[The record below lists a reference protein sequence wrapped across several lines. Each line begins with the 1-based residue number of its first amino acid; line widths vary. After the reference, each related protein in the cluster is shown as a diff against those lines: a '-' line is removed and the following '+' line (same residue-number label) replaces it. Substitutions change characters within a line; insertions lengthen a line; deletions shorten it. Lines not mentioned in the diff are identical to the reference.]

1 MKPYDDDEDS
11 LMRSKNQ
18 PGNEAALRT
27 KAGAGPGPESE
38 SCVVPITFPESGRA
52 QGYDIVIGAGVL
64 SGVGE
69 LIAAR
74 LGTRRCMIVT
84 DSNVGPLYLQRLE
97 ALLTA
102 SGHACL
108 PEMVVPAGEASKGY
122 AGLQAVLDHI
132 LLNGADRKTLVIALG
147 GGVVGDLAGLSAS
160 LALRGLDIVQ
170 IPTSLLAQVDSSV
183 GGKTGI
189 DTQAG
194 KNTVGTFYQP
204 RLVVADV
211 TLLDS
216 LPPREMRAGYAEIVK
231 YGVIQDKEFFAWCCS
246 HGAQLLQ
253 GDRPAQIHA
262 VGKSCR
268 YKAAIVAAD
277 EREQGLRALL
287 NMGHTFGHALEA
299 VTGYDDNRL
308 IHGEAVAIGMV
319 MALKLSAR
327 LKLCAAQEA
336 DHLGKHLQAIGLP
349 TLPSPG
355 AMSVDRLI
363 EMMAMDK
370 KAQAG
375 KLTLVLARD
384 IGEAFVLRDV
394 DIAEVRSVWED
405 TLAARNKP

>member
-1 MKPYDDDEDS
+1 MH
-11 LMRSKNQ
+11 SKHSPQ
-18 PGNEAALRT
+18 NETAAHK
-27 KAGAGPGPESE
+27 KAGIGGEA
-38 SCVVPITFPESGRA
+38 CVVPIAFSEAGST

-64 SGVGE
+64 SSAGDM
-69 LIAAR
+69 IRKR
-74 LGTRRCMIVT
+74 LGTRRCIIVT

-108 PEMVVPAGEASKGY
+108 PAMAIPAGEASKSY
-122 AGLQAVLDHI
+122 AELQAVLNHM

-170 IPTSLLAQVDSSV
+170 VPTSLLAQVDSSV

-189 DTQAG
+189 DTLAG
-194 KNTVGTFYQP
+194 KNTVGTFNQP
-204 RLVVADV
+204 KLVVADV

-216 LPPREMRAGYAEIVK
+216 LPPREMRAGYAEVIK
-231 YGVIQDKEFFAWCCS
+231 YGVIQDKEFFGWCCS
-246 HGAQLLQ
+246 HGARLLQ

-262 VGKSCR
+262 VEQSCR

-277 EREQGLRALL
+277 EHEQGIRALL

-299 VTGYDDNRL
+299 VIGYDNNRL
-308 IHGEAVAIGMV
+308 IHGEAVSIGMI
-319 MALKLSAR
+319 MAMKLSAR
-327 LKLCAAQEA
+327 LKLCAPQDA
-336 DHLGKHLQAIGLP
+336 DQLGNHLQEVGLP
-349 TLPSPG
+349 ILPPASNSV
-355 AMSVDRLI
+355 SVDRLI

-375 KLTLVLARD
+375 KLTLVLARG
-384 IGEAFVLRDV
+384 IGQAFVQQGV
-394 DIAEVRSVWED
+394 DAQSVRSIWEE
-405 TLAARNKP
+405 TLSESGRR